1 MRHKKLIPAIIYF
14 VLIVMLL
21 PAIWYS
27 LRTSF
32 SLIDDYNTW
41 IVTNEFAS
49 LPAVSDWFRNLFFN
63 YGPGRVRSFWTI
75 YQAMTWTV
83 LGLNPILHH
92 LVRLLIKFAVVYVSL
107 KIFSYFT
114 KDKLRAL
121 NAGVLAFLSIYLFFP
136 NNPEARLTQLEIE
149 GVFFLSA
156 TIFFLC
162 EMLMQED
169 GNICH
174 LSRVSYS
181 GLLLSFMFLGFT
193 KEPFFVLVF
202 TCLCFIVILNLRVR
216 AFFRIVPF
224 VVISV
229 FHYYKV
235 LGTFRGGGYG
245 IAPLSADAAVGNVL
259 WYSKSLLLIDTSV
272 IFSVMFA
279 IPVLYYLCRMTIDIR
294 KRLRTNPVI
303 LEQCPCPL
311 MHFRDRLTGMLL
323 YDKEFTFYLFLLL
336 NFLAFYAITLTFW
349 LPVLRYFY
357 PLVYLLALLIGVS
370 IVQSLQLWKH
380 SKKFALVVIIASLYF
395 VSVNYYNFLYQFAC
409 QYAARNTERRML
421 MEITSLLEQNQKVCI
436 VVDSEYEDKVVI
448 YFNQYLPKYHRTDYR
463 IASVQKHDIFTLFNG
478 DVYYVTKDAVF
489 HSDDTT
495 IPGHMVLEKKFIDDQ
510 NLPLLKVANKISSAA
525 LLGKSPPFFWC
536 DAGARPIGSQSWYIY
551 KINFNLENERNR
563 AHILYES
570 NQLCEILGAK
580 PYGEHRIELPKTLT
594 KDHIFIVTL
603 KYHTVGNAIPYVI
616 LIQTPY
622 RSDNLPL
629 HHEIQPSAA
638 SGTMELLFSPGVDTP
653 LPQILLRNWSIK
665 GSFVV
670 ESIKVLE
677 IGIDTNDINSK

>member
-1 MRHKKLIPAIIYF
+1 MRHKKLNPAIIYF

-27 LRTSF
+27 LRTAF
-32 SLIDDYNTW
+32 SLIDDYTDWLN
-41 IVTNEFAS
+41 INEFAS
-49 LPAVSDWFRNLFFN
+49 LSTVSDWFRNLFLN

-75 YQAMTWTV
+75 YKAMTWLV
-83 LGLNPILHH
+83 LGPQPLLHH
-92 LVRLLIKFAVVYVSL
+92 LGRLLVKFGVVYISL

-114 KDKLRAL
+114 KDKLRVL

-162 EMLMQED
+162 KLLMQED

-181 GLLLSFMFLGFT
+181 GLLLSFMFMGFT
-193 KEPFFVLVF
+193 KEPFLVLVF
-202 TCLCFIVILNLRVR
+202 TCLCFVVILNLRVR

-245 IAPLSADAAVGNVL
+245 IAPLSADAATGNAI
-259 WYSKSLLLIDTSV
+259 WYAKSLFLIDTSV

-279 IPVLYYLCRMTIDIR
+279 IPVLYYLCRRTIDIR

-357 PLVYLLALLIGVS
+357 PLVYILALLIGIS

-380 SKKFALVVIIASLYF
+380 NKKFALVVIIASLYF
-395 VSVNYYNFLYQFAC
+395 VSANYYNFLYQFAC
-409 QYAARNTERRML
+409 QYVARNTERKML
-421 MEITSLLEQNQKVCI
+421 KEVTGLFEKGQNVCLRQE
-436 VVDSEYEDKVVI
+436 SEYEGTIVV
-448 YFNQYLPKYHRTDYR
+448 YFSRYLPKYYRTGYP
-463 IASVQKHDIFTLFNG
+463 IKTVQ
-478 DVYYVTKDAVF
+478 
-489 HSDDTT
+489 
-495 IPGHMVLEKKFIDDQ
+495 
-510 NLPLLKVANKISSAA
+510 
-525 LLGKSPPFFWC
+525 
-536 DAGARPIGSQSWYIY
+536 
-551 KINFNLENERNR
+551 
-563 AHILYES
+563 ES
-570 NQLCEILGAK
+570 NFLNENGYFLTSLDF
-580 PYGEHRIELPKTLT
+580 HRRV
-594 KDHIFIVTL
+594 FC
-603 KYHTVGNAIPYVI
+603 
-616 LIQTPY
+616 
-622 RSDNLPL
+622 
-629 HHEIQPSAA
+629 
-638 SGTMELLFSPGVDTP
+638 
-653 LPQILLRNWSIK
+653 
-665 GSFVV
+665 
-670 ESIKVLE
+670 
-677 IGIDTNDINSK
+677 

>member
-32 SLIDDYNTW
+32 SLIDDYSTW
-41 IVTNEFAS
+41 TLPDAFAS
-49 LPAVSDWFRNLFFN
+49 LSAVSDWFRDLFLN
-63 YGPGRVRSFWTI
+63 YSGRVRSFWLI
-75 YQAMTWTV
+75 YQAMTWVV
-83 LGLNPILHH
+83 LGPHPLLHH
-92 LVRLLIKFAVVYVSL
+92 LGRLLVKFAVVYVSL

-121 NAGVLAFLSIYLFFP
+121 NAGVFAFLSIYLFFP

-162 EMLMQED
+162 KLLMQKD

-193 KEPFFVLVF
+193 KEPFIVLVF
-202 TCLCFIVILNLRVR
+202 TCLCFVVILNLRVR

-235 LGTFRGGGYG
+235 LGTFRGGDYG
-245 IAPLSADAAVGNVL
+245 IAPLSVDAAIGNAI
-259 WYSKSLLLIDTSV
+259 WYSKSLFLIDTSV

-279 IPVLYYLCRMTIDIR
+279 IPVLYYLCRRTIDIR

-311 MHFRDRLTGMLL
+311 MHFRDRLTGMFL

-370 IVQSLQLWKH
+370 IVQSLQIWKH
-380 SKKFALVVIIASLYF
+380 NKKFALVVIIASLYF
-395 VSVNYYNFLYQFAC
+395 VSANYYNFLYQFAC

-436 VVDSEYEDKVVI
+436 VVDWEYDFNVVR
-448 YFNQYLPKYHRTDYR
+448 YFNEYLPKYRGTNYR
-463 IASVQKHDIFTLFNG
+463 IKSVQHGDLLNESGYLVTRSNTTL
-478 DVYYVTKDAVF
+478 
-489 HSDDTT
+489 
-495 IPGHMVLEKKFIDDQ
+495 PGHMDLEKKFVDDQ
-510 NLPLLKVANKISSAA
+510 NLLLLKGARVISFLA
-525 LLGKSPPFFWC
+525 LFGKNPPHLC
-536 DAGARPIGSQSWYIY
+536 DAGARSIGEHDWYIY
-551 KINFNLENERNR
+551 KNNFNLESEKNR

-570 NQLCEILGAK
+570 SQLREVLGGK
-580 PYGEHRIELPKTLT
+580 PYGEHMIELPKTLA
-594 KDHIFIVTL
+594 KNHVFLVEL
-603 KYHTVGNAIPYVI
+603 EYHTVGNAIPHVI
-616 LIQTPY
+616 VIQIPY
-622 RSDNLPL
+622 RSDNIPLQDRIPTSSTSSTIELP
-629 HHEIQPSAA
+629 
-638 SGTMELLFSPGVDTP
+638 FSPGMDVTSP
-653 LPQILLRNWSIK
+653 RILLRNDSVE
-665 GSFVV
+665 GTFVV
-670 ESIKVLE
+670 ENIKVFE
-677 IGIDTNDINSK
+677 IGIDPNDISSE